1 MNTRVIFD
9 TNAYSNLFRGQPD
22 CIEILRL
29 SPRIAVP
36 VIVMAELLSGFQNGN
51 RYAQNLAKLEEFLAL
66 PRVELIFPN
75 QETAFIYSSINV
87 ALGQAGQIIPTNDLW
102 IAAMAVQHQNPL
114 FTFDTHFSRVEGLR
128 FGLSATEI
136 GLRK

>member
-22 CIEILRL
+22 CIEVLRL

-36 VIVMAELLSGFQNGN
+36 VVVMAELLSGFRNGN

-66 PRVELIFPN
+66 PRVDLIFPD
-75 QETAFIYSSINV
+75 QETAFVYSSINV
-87 ALGQAGQIIPTNDLW
+87 ALGQSGQIIPTNDIW

-114 FTFDTHFSRVEGLR
+114 FTFDTHFSRVQGLH
-128 FGLSATEI
+128 FGLSAI
-136 GLRK
+136 QLGLRK